1 MSGLFISYRHKGT
14 MGWAGRLCDD
24 FRQRFDKSQVFM
36 DIMGMDG
43 GIRPGRNFE
52 QEITSALS
60 SCDVLVALID
70 PEWTS
75 CKHPTGGRR
84 LDDPKD
90 WVRNEIASALQ
101 RNIFVVPVLVG
112 RATPPEE
119 KDLPEEIKPLCK
131 QQAIELSDH
140 RWNYDVQKL
149 IESIRN
155 LAPRIILKKED
166 DIAYTNTG
174 LRLLL
179 ELSKTTAVADV
190 ISRSKEVFDNTYRQT
205 VKLKLFKTIH
215 DALHNIEFGCVRV
228 IEEGKAT
235 SPLRPMKIKFATEAR
250 LIQEAIQSEHMYPFL
265 RHDIVEQLESADA
278 AFRAAV
284 DAPGNVHSYEYLKSA
299 LSTLLSGLPP
309 RLNDGIIKAAED
321 LNLTR
326 LVDLMKMVQEKAS
339 TVSQEP
345 DQKIEGFF
353 QGIDALQRLRD
364 ELARRVE
371 EHTQLQRLDS
381 KLRTVCNG
389 KLPAGQLGSEWGRIK
404 KVRSSLRPPFFP
416 ELEEANDDLL
426 ALEADVDAAATRG
439 DEQAL
444 LDSLKAYFQGVGP
457 VFAAEDTSLK
467 HFCIRLSEVS
477 QPLQA
482 ILAGC

>member
-215 DALHNIEFGCVRV
+215 DALHIIEFDCLRV
-228 IEEGKAT
+228 IEEGRPT
-235 SPLRPMKIKFATEAR
+235 NTLRPMKIKFQNEAR
-250 LIQEAIQSEHMYPFL
+250 RIQEAIQPDYMDSALCDNMA
-265 RHDIVEQLESADA
+265 EQLKLVAAAFKGAVDVPGDVDSCPRVVSELRALLSDLPSRLNYGIADA
-278 AFRAAV
+278 AK
-284 DAPGNVHSYEYLKSA
+284 G
-299 LSTLLSGLPP
+299 LSL
-309 RLNDGIIKAAED
+309 D
-321 LNLTR
+321 R
-326 LVDLMKMVQEKAS
+326 LVDLMKTVQGE
-339 TVSQEP
+339 VSAAGPGHDPQLEP
-345 DQKIEGFF
+345 FL

-364 ELARRVE
+364 ELKRRVE
-371 EHTQLQRLDS
+371 EHTQLQGLDS
-381 KLRTVCNG
+381 KLRTVCTATTQPG
-389 KLPAGQLGSEWGRIK
+389 ALASEWGRIK
-404 KVRSSLRPPFFP
+404 NVRSRLLPPFFP

-426 ALEADVDAAATRG
+426 ALESQIETEVAKG
-439 DEQAL
+439 DEQAVL
-444 LDSLKAYFQGVGP
+444 NSMKAYFQTVGT
-457 VFAAEDTSLK
+457 VFKNEDTNLK
-467 HFCIRLSEVS
+467 DFCIRLSEVS

-482 ILAGC
+482 ILAVC